1 MAIFLK
7 KIHLITVVAILLLS
21 CSVNNAELNQRS
33 NCQNGGTIDFI
44 YVNIPCESC
53 IQFIEQLIEQN
64 NNIFDYNIIAK
75 NNQHI
80 LINYCYNHTL
90 ISKLEIESFF
100 RENGFIA
107 NQEMNENQL
116 VVLESLCCIN

>member
-7 KIHLITVVAILLLS
+7 KIHLSTVVLILLLS
-21 CSVNNAELNQRS
+21 CSAKNAGLNQRS
-33 NCQNGGTIDFI
+33 NCQNDGTIDFI

-100 RENGFIA
+100 RDSGFIV
-107 NQEMNENQL
+107 NQEINNNQL
-116 VVLESLCCIN
+116 VDLESLCCIN

>member
-7 KIHLITVVAILLLS
+7 KIHQSIVVVILLLS
-21 CSVNNAELNQRS
+21 CSANNVGFNQRP
-33 NCQNGGTIDFI
+33 NCQNNGTIDFI

-64 NNIFDYNIIAK
+64 NNIFDYNVIAK

-100 RENGFIA
+100 RENGFTA

-116 VVLESLCCIN
+116 VALESLCCIH